1 MKRGTAVSLTVLSR
15 NSVERNRCFGLHT
28 VHFGRTMEGDRNFSI
43 RLGYSGVDTSEIK
56 EGLGKFR
63 AFIEG

>member
-1 MKRGTAVSLTVLSR
+1 LYRWAPSPVTLLNETGVSVCTRL
-15 NSVERNRCFGLHT
+15 
-28 VHFGRTMEGDRNFSI
+28 HFGRAMEGDRNFST
-43 RLGYSGVDTSEIK
+43 RLGYSGVNTSEVK